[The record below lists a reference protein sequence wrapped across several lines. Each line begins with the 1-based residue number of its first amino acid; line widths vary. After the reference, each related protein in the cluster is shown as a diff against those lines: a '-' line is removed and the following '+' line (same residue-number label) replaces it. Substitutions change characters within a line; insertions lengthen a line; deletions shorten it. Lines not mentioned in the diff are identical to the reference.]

1 MVVYI
6 GSHSHRLSAI
16 LFDTGQLLWEITLG
30 DRIESS
36 ACVSISFNR
45 WVSFTCFY
53 KLFSIQIETGA
64 IW

>member
-1 MVVYI
+1 MVVFI

-36 ACVSISFNR
+36 ACVSICGTFVVVGMCDCVLDN
-45 WVSFTCFY
+45 C
-53 KLFSIQIETGA
+53 L
-64 IW
+64 

>member
-1 MVVYI
+1 MVVFI

-36 ACVSISFNR
+36 ACVSMCGTFVVVGMYVR
-45 WVSFTCFY
+45 
-53 KLFSIQIETGA
+53 
-64 IW
+64 